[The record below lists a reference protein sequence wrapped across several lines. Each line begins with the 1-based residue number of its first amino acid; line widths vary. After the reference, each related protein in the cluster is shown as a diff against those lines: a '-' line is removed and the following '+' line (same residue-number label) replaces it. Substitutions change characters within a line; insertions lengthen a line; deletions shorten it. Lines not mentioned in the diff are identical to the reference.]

1 MLMSCLALN
10 AKTNLVTSVT
20 GNVHYLAK
28 KNPGGAHARSHT
40 VKWTDMS
47 EGTTSCDIMSSVQ
60 SGFVA
65 E

>member
-1 MLMSCLALN
+1 MSCLALIVK
-10 AKTNLVTSVT
+10 ANLVTLVT
-20 GNVHYLAK
+20 GKAHYLAK
-28 KNPGGAHARSHT
+28 NPAGAHARTYT

-47 EGTTSCDIMSSVQ
+47 EGTTSCVIMNSVQ

>member
-1 MLMSCLALN
+1 MSCLALIVK
-10 AKTNLVTSVT
+10 ANLVTLVI

-28 KNPGGAHARSHT
+28 NPGGAHPRTYT

-47 EGTTSCDIMSSVQ
+47 ESTTSRGIMSSVQ